1 MSIRQYKTQSEADLM
16 NPDFQQREDI
26 YVTPSDYDD
35 YYAKRPA
42 AEHYDD
48 TAGIAPDK
56 MRVAQELVSPIMHG
70 YVDANASLQE
80 KKDVI
85 WNTAKTA
92 KPPINFAGFAD
103 EWLDSEFCD
112 EVFELAARLI
122 SKVT

>member
-1 MSIRQYKTQSEADLM
+1 MSNHPYKTQAEADLM
-16 NPDFQQREDI
+16 NYNFQQKEEL
-26 YVTPSDYDD
+26 YCTPDEYYD

-48 TAGIAPDK
+48 TAGIAPDRLK
-56 MRVAQELVSPIMHG
+56 VAQELVEPILRG

-80 KKDVI
+80 KKDIV

-92 KPPINFAGFAD
+92 KPPINFAGFAE
-103 EWLDSEFCD
+103 EWLDSEYVD
-112 EVFELAARLI
+112 AVFDLAARLI

>member
-48 TAGIAPDK
+48 TAGIAPDRLK
-56 MRVAQELVSPIMHG
+56 VAQELVEPILRG
-70 YVDANASLQE
+70 FVDASASLQE

-85 WNTAKTA
+85 WATAKRA
-92 KPPINFAGFAD
+92 NIPFAGFA
-103 EWLDSEFCD
+103 EEFLDAEFCD
-112 EVFELAARLI
+112 AVFDLAARLI